1 MNSRTL
7 LSDPK
12 MLRIG
17 DISLPTRFSRGA
29 TRPGW
34 LVTFIDLIS
43 LLLAFFIMMFSMSS
57 LKTTEWEV
65 FKGSLLYK
73 KQLEVSATQKTG
85 KTTTL
90 ERPESSAGIDL
101 GYLRS
106 ILEAGLNEGFAS
118 KLAIF
123 EQEQDYLLISLPS
136 KLLFNEGSVEVSAA
150 GERALFTL
158 SETLSN
164 IENRVSLIGHSDPTP
179 MAPGNRYK
187 NNWALSLARA
197 YSVGQTLLESGY
209 RKPIRILSLADTAF
223 EEISS
228 NKTDTSRFSAARR
241 VDLVIHS
248 DKDKP

>member
-1 MNSRTL
+1 MNSRPL
-7 LSDPK
+7 LSYPK
-12 MLRIG
+12 SLRVG
-17 DISLPTRFSRGA
+17 DIRSPTPFSRAG
-29 TRPGW
+29 TKPGW

-65 FKGSLLYK
+65 FKGSLIHK
-73 KQLEVSATQKTG
+73 KQLDYSATQSNG

-90 ERPESSAGIDL
+90 ESPESSAGIDL

-106 ILEAGLNEGFAS
+106 ILEASLNEDFSS
-118 KLAIF
+118 KLAMLK
-123 EQEQDYLLISLPS
+123 EGQDYLLISLPS
-136 KLLFNEGSVEVSAA
+136 KLLFNEGSAEVSAA
-150 GERALFTL
+150 GERALYNL
-158 SETLSN
+158 SEALSN

-179 MAPGNRYK
+179 MKLGAKYK

-197 YSVGQTLLESGY
+197 YSVGQTLLEPGY

-223 EEISS
+223 EDISV
-228 NKTDTSRFSAARR
+228 NKTDTGRYSSARR
-241 VDLVIHS
+241 VDLMIHS